1 MTFMFYLIFIVLF
14 ILLAFYSI
22 SIQIIMTLW
31 QKYQGLVFM
40 INMMQN
46 IWIENSCYQ
55 TAAGNKL
62 DAKMLNHLWDSEFNI
77 D

>member
-1 MTFMFYLIFIVLF
+1 M
-14 ILLAFYSI
+14 S
-22 SIQIIMTLW
+22 LW

-40 INMMQN
+40 INMIQN
-46 IWIENSCYQ
+46 VSTENSCYQ

-62 DAKMLNHLWDSEFNI
+62 DAKMLNLLQGSEFNI